1 MFSAPSLFIEGYV
14 DELAGVLEEHFPA
27 RKLTQTQRTWL
38 KFCLMGILLTGTIC
52 WAAFERAGLGA
63 YRMQA
68 LSWMFCCSK
77 IAWNFLLQASLRLVV
92 RRLGVVQG
100 VLVADDTDHKRAK
113 RTKRIFNA
121 QKVFDKKTGGYFNGQ
136 SLAFLFLVTPLM
148 SFPVGFRFYCPDPK
162 QVAWRKED
170 ERLKCLGVKK
180 SERPAPPPY
189 DPAYPTK
196 EQITLA
202 LIADFRRLHP
212 DVVIKAVLA
221 DALYGTQS
229 FMDGAVSLSG
239 CRQVVSELK
248 SDQNVV
254 SRSRKQHVRDY
265 FAKRHGC
272 AQRIR
277 VRGGQE
283 IEVIVESARL
293 HVCAHGKKRFV
304 IALKYPGETEY
315 RYLVATDLSWRTL
328 DIVQA
333 YTLRWLIEVFFA
345 DWKLNEGWG
354 QLAKQ
359 PGEEGSSRS
368 LILSLLLDHALLL
381 HPEQQACLENKK
393 PAWTV
398 GSLKRLTQGEAILEC
413 VRRVLTADNPA
424 EQFAVLSEK
433 VKALFPL
440 APSKKHMSG
449 RDLGRL
455 EPSPSLRRYSNAASR
470 AG

>member
-1 MFSAPSLFIEGYV
+1 
-14 DELAGVLEEHFPA
+14 
-27 RKLTQTQRTWL
+27 
-38 KFCLMGILLTGTIC
+38 MGILLTGTVC

-77 IAWNFLLQASLRLVV
+77 IAWDLLLQASLRLVV
-92 RRLGVVQG
+92 HRLGVVEG
-100 VLVADDTDHKRAK
+100 VLVTDDTDHKRAK

-121 QKVFDKKTGGYFNGQ
+121 HKVFDKKTGGYFNGQ
-136 SLAFLFLVTPLM
+136 SLVFLFFFDATDELSRV
-148 SFPVGFRFYCPDPK
+148 FRFCPDPK

-170 ERLKCLGVKK
+170 ERLKRLGTKK

-221 DALYGTQS
+221 DALYGTKS
-229 FMDGAVSLSG
+229 FMDAAASLSG

-254 SRSRKQHVRDY
+254 SRNRKQHVRDY

-293 HVCAHGKKRFV
+293 HVCAHEKKRFV

-368 LILSLLLDHALLL
+368 LILNLLLDHALLL
-381 HPEQQACLENKK
+381 HPEQQVRLENKM

-424 EQFAVLSEK
+424 QQFAVLSEK

-440 APSKKHMSG
+440 APSEKHMSG
-449 RDLGRL
+449 RDLGRM
-455 EPSPSLRRYSNAASR
+455 EPSPSLRKYTKATSL
-470 AG
+470 GG